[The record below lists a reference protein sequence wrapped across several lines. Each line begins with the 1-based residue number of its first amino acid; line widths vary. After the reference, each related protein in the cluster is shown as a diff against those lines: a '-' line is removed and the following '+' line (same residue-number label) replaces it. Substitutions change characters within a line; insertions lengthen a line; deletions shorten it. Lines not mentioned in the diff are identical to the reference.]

1 MYRAKYAHL
10 TESTV
15 KSDSHEGG
23 DFIQENALGRVM
35 PFLKRGKI
43 FSNEIFADAVRKCE
57 QNQVSKRKRSEMKTE
72 NLRKRPKYEN
82 EVQAVAA
89 LILNKNEN
97 PAIIEGLGDL
107 HEDVLKITQIG
118 NENYEVFF
126 HKRIIAVSTGSIKL
140 KPAFITRQACSDY
153 ENIENQSKNL
163 ISERILILVSQ
174 IDFETFE
181 EKQYFENKARK
192 KSVTKNELLE
202 IHSDLEQM
210 LVVNENS

>member
-1 MYRAKYAHL
+1 MIKKRPFKALIYDDTNYAYSRNRAAGMSYLNRFIIEEDTQFECVGVAEFRQLKVSEVSKYL
-10 TESTV
+10 KKTFESHFDQFSN
-15 KSDSHEGG
+15 KSNS
-23 DFIQENALGRVM
+23 DFIGHFILSGESL
-35 PFLKRGKI
+35 
-43 FSNEIFADAVRKCE
+43 FSSDLM
-57 QNQVSKRKRSEMKTE
+57 QVF
-72 NLRKRPKYEN
+72 
-82 EVQAVAA
+82 
-89 LILNKNEN
+89 
-97 PAIIEGLGDL
+97 
-107 HEDVLKITQIG
+107 EDISHMITQIG